1 MIDMKAEGIRRT
13 EAPAQRKLCAVF
25 IYPTERNE
33 KPPNRIFVVH
43 RSNRWQE
50 FVFATVNGKWMAL
63 LECRSPWSV
72 RLTLSLGRSDIDIIP
87 RNSDMCKQASTR
99 GIGRQAMMAK
109 LQKGRGR
116 GLGVGPP
123 SSQGMTVFH
132 QCY

>member
-1 MIDMKAEGIRRT
+1 
-13 EAPAQRKLCAVF
+13 
-25 IYPTERNE
+25 
-33 KPPNRIFVVH
+33 
-43 RSNRWQE
+43 
-50 FVFATVNGKWMAL
+50 MAL

-116 GLGVGPP
+116 ALGVDPP